1 MIRKM
6 LGLAWE
12 AAKVEWG
19 HWKNPGAEFEKTSG
33 NKADASDLP
42 RPTVSTTTPARGPE
56 EAGTISKPSW
66 RTSSAGHVAAL
77 NSTSCPDC
85 GAEKKVGWYRC
96 SSCVEAN
103 RMVQRV

>member
-19 HWKNPGAEFEKTSG
+19 HWKNPGAAFEKTSG
-33 NKADASDLP
+33 NKADASNLP

-66 RTSSAGHVAAL
+66 RSNGPGLMAAL
-77 NSTSCPDC
+77 ASTSCPDC
-85 GAEKKVGWYRC
+85 GGPKDVHWFQCAACRPAKW
-96 SSCVEAN
+96 S
-103 RMVQRV
+103 